1 MEKNLIEADI
11 KYIEAER
18 DINEIYEFLSFLG
31 WAVYFSFFKIV
42 LGRNFPNWVDISTI
56 KGFFFYVVVNGLLF
70 GIAVWFVI
78 RDCLLEGKIEKL
90 ESQLKRKGVV
100 KKMSVQSHYIM
111 IGANIGYEKENEDD
125 WEKYEVYREGNHP
138 SKIRYISDGNTGK
151 YFVIG
156 KVLAYDPE
164 GFEGLSLFEYDEAL
178 YVGDKKEIKEH
189 VKEHFDMDIEPTLIV
204 FTHWR

>member
-1 MEKNLIEADI
+1 MEKNLIEAEI
-11 KYIEAER
+11 KHIEAER
-18 DINEIYEFLSFLG
+18 DINEIFEFLSLVG
-31 WAVYFSFFKIV
+31 WVAYFSFFKIV
-42 LGRNFPNWVDISTI
+42 LGRNFPTWVDISTI

-78 RDCLLEGKIEKL
+78 KEFLLAGKIEKL
-90 ESQLKRKGVV
+90 EKKRSSL
-100 KKMSVQSHYIM
+100 KMSVQSHYIM
-111 IGANIGYEKENEDD
+111 IGANIGYDKEDEED

-164 GFEGLSLFEYDEAL
+164 GFKGLSLFEYDESL
-178 YVGDKKEIKEH
+178 YVEDKKEIKEH
-189 VKEHFDMDIEPTLIV
+189 VKEHFNMDIEPTLIV